1 MGEKTNAR
9 EIEAYKARKDS
20 LHKRKEPPAIN
31 IYMAYS
37 IYFREAWRNA
47 LKRYS

>member
-1 MGEKTNAR
+1 MVEKSNASKFEGFKLKKDLLLKR
-9 EIEAYKARKDS
+9 NESPVLNVYK
-20 LHKRKEPPAIN
+20 
-31 IYMAYS
+31 AYS